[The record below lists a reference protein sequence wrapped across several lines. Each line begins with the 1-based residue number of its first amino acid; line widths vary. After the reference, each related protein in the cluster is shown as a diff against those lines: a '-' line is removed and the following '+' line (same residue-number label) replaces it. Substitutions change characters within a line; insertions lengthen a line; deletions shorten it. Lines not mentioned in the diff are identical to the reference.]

1 MVKISFKI
9 PSSQQPLVLDVNTN
23 TTNNIEKL
31 KILLGNETNTPTPL
45 ANIKLIH
52 KGTWFDDSGKILKDD
67 TELSTLSLSDGE
79 SMHAVIKKAE
89 GEK

>member
-52 KGTWFDDSGKILKDD
+52 KGT
-67 TELSTLSLSDGE
+67 
-79 SMHAVIKKAE
+79 
-89 GEK
+89 

>member
-9 PSSQQPLVLDVNTN
+9 PSNQQPLTLDVNIA
-23 TTNNIEKL
+23 TTDNIEKL

-52 KGTWFDDSGKILKDD
+52 KGI
-67 TELSTLSLSDGE
+67 
-79 SMHAVIKKAE
+79 
-89 GEK
+89 

>member
-9 PSSQQPLVLDVNTN
+9 PSSQQPLVLDVNTT

-52 KGTWFDDSGKILKDD
+52 KGNYIR
-67 TELSTLSLSDGE
+67 
-79 SMHAVIKKAE
+79 
-89 GEK
+89 

>member
-9 PSSQQPLVLDVNTN
+9 PSSQQPLVLDVNTT

-45 ANIKLIH
+45 TNIKLIH

>member
-9 PSSQQPLVLDVNTN
+9 PSSQQPLTLDVNIA

-45 ANIKLIH
+45 TNIKLIH
-52 KGTWFDDSGKILKDD
+52 KGTFLPKLR
-67 TELSTLSLSDGE
+67 
-79 SMHAVIKKAE
+79 
-89 GEK
+89 